1 MSGRAHS
8 GDTIVGG
15 VRRVAFVRTENV
27 NAVFYDHSCDC
38 ISEIILNQNQNWS
51 VIFPKENAARFT
63 QSVAEDNPNVW
74 TMTLE
79 ISVRLASGSQKSC
92 ADRLKL
98 ALRSGALVVVELNN
112 KTKLLLGYSVKSKCR
127 VPMTLTSA
135 VISAGNSEVK
145 ASLCESFK
153 ISWNDTAPARVV
165 NALF

>member
-27 NAVFYDHSCDC
+27 NAINYDQRSNC
-38 ISEIILNQNQNWS
+38 ISEITLNQNQNWS

-63 QSVAEDNPNVW
+63 QTVAENNPDVW

-79 ISVRLASGSQKSC
+79 MSVRLAHGAQKSC
-92 ADRLKL
+92 TESLKR
-98 ALRSGALVVVELNN
+98 ALRAGALVVVELNN
-112 KTKLLLGYSVKSKCR
+112 KTKLLLGYSVKTKCR
-127 VPMTLTSA
+127 VPMTLADA

-145 ASLCESFK
+145 ASMCESFK
-153 ISWNDTAPARVV
+153 ITWNDTAPARIV

>member
-1 MSGRAHS
+1 MKEVSHS

-27 NAVFYDHSCDC
+27 NAINYDPSSSC
-38 ISEIILNQNQNWS
+38 ISEITLNQNQNWS

-63 QSVAEDNPNVW
+63 QTVAENNPDVW

-79 ISVRLASGSQKSC
+79 MSVRLAHGSQNPYS
-92 ADRLKL
+92 DGLKH
-98 ALRSGALVVVELNN
+98 ALRAGALVVVELNN

-127 VPMTLTSA
+127 VPMTLSGA